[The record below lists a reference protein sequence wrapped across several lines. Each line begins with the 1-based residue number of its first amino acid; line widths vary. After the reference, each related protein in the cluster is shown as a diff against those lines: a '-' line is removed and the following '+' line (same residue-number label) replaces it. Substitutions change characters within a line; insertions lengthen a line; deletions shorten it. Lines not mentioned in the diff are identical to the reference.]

1 MVVPSGYISQAQIA
15 AEIERVKQKLGPEV
29 VHLKYS
35 LRPDT
40 SDEPSIY
47 FKIVLADSASRPRE
61 NLGKVSQ
68 RIITLFFDE
77 LHPYE
82 NWGLNPYFNFR
93 SQSEHES
100 LNDPAWA

>member
-1 MVVPSGYISQAQIA
+1 MVVPSGYINQAHLA
-15 AEIERVKQKLGPEV
+15 AEIERVRQKLGPDV

-35 LRPDT
+35 LRPNT

-47 FKIVLADSASRPRE
+47 FRIVLTDSASSRE
-61 NLGKVSQ
+61 NLGNVS
-68 RIITLFFDE
+68 RKIVTLFFDE

-82 NWGLNPYFNFR
+82 NWGLNLYFNFR
-93 SQSEHES
+93 SKSEHET